1 MKLIEG
7 FRLRPLGKEFIVTPE
22 SVAQINFNKMISL
35 NSSAAYLWQSV
46 EGKEFTPADLAKL
59 LLDRYEVEEEVAARD
74 AENIA
79 RTWIEAGI
87 ATE

>member
-1 MKLIEG
+1 MKIVEG

-35 NSSAAYLWQSV
+35 NSSAAYLWKSV
-46 EGKEFTPADLAKL
+46 EGKEFTAETLRDL
-59 LLDRYEVEEEVAARD
+59 LLERYDVSEEIAMRD

-79 RTWIEAGI
+79 RTWIEAGV
-87 ATE
+87 AQE

>member
-35 NSSAAYLWQSV
+35 NSSAAYLWQAV
-46 EGKEFTPADLAKL
+46 EGKEFTAEDLKNL
-59 LLDRYEVEEEVAARD
+59 LLDQYEVEEEVAARD
-74 AENIA
+74 AERIA
-79 RTWIEAGI
+79 RSWIEAGI
-87 ATE
+87 AEE

>member
-1 MKLIEG
+1 MKIVEG

-35 NSSAAYLWQSV
+35 NSSAAYLWKSV
-46 EGKEFTPADLAKL
+46 EGKEFTAETLRDL
-59 LLDRYEVEEEVAARD
+59 LLERYDVSEEIAARD

-87 ATE
+87 AEE

>member
-1 MKLIEG
+1 MKIVEG

-35 NSSAAYLWQSV
+35 NSSAAYLWKSV
-46 EGKEFTPADLAKL
+46 EGKEFTAETLRDL
-59 LLDRYEVEEEVAARD
+59 LLERYDVSDEIAMRD

-87 ATE
+87 AEE

>member
-1 MKLIEG
+1 MKIVEG

-35 NSSAAYLWQSV
+35 NSFAAYLWKSV
-46 EGKEFTPADLAKL
+46 EGKEFTAETLRDL
-59 LLDRYEVEEEVAARD
+59 LLERYDVSEEIAARD

-79 RTWIEAGI
+79 RTWVEAGI
-87 ATE
+87 AEE

>member
-1 MKLIEG
+1 MRLIEG

-35 NSSAAYLWQSV
+35 NSSAAYLWESV
-46 EGKEFTPADLAKL
+46 EGKEFSPEDLKNL

-74 AENIA
+74 AEAIA
-79 RTWIEAGI
+79 QSWIDAGI
-87 ATE
+87 AEA

>member
-35 NSSAAYLWQSV
+35 NSSAAYLWKSV
-46 EGKEFTPADLAKL
+46 EGKEFSPEDLKKL
-59 LLDRYEVEEEVAARD
+59 LLERYEVEEEVAARD
-74 AENIA
+74 AEAIA
-79 RTWIEAGI
+79 QSWIDAGI
-87 ATE
+87 AEA

>member
-35 NSSAAYLWQSV
+35 NSSAAYLWKSV
-46 EGKEFTPADLAKL
+46 EGKEFTAETLRDL
-59 LLDRYEVEEEVAARD
+59 LLERYDVSEEIAMRD

-87 ATE
+87 AEE